1 MSKIALASRSDLR
14 KASVTHARKL
24 IKGGDVKT
32 SARWSGPSAGTENA
46 YIDERGFLRFA
57 DWFLGI
63 REEAP
68 PDTKERFSYPFTD
81 DFKTIST
88 NGLKAIRSRSAQNG
102 ETEIF
107 EEAGRLIEMI
117 GERDEAAENPTRIT
131 FQMRGG
137 SVDREAGMIEGVSI
151 IEAGEA
157 RGHRMMISGRTLDSV
172 ENILAERVLPAYIS
186 HNGAQ
191 TDRLMEEVGA
201 FSEFYR
207 AGDKI
212 RAGRFEVLPSFREHE
227 PERFDRLFD
236 LAELMP
242 ATFGISIVFEGSLF
256 WETDEADV
264 PFDGFTERPEGAEH
278 DLPTI
283 EPNRIFSA
291 DFVDT
296 PAATASLFTEKPAEP
311 LNDEPKGE
319 SMNAQIEKL
328 DESASAELERRRA
341 ADEAE
346 ETAAAPTKA
355 AAEAPKKKAKAKKKA
370 LDEEA
375 PEASPEESAEESAPE
390 AVEESAPEAEE
401 AEPETVEASAIAAPE
416 LLEMALDQY
425 RGRIAERD
433 ILITNQSERID
444 DLTVENR
451 ALRRALGGAEE
462 IEEEAETTPATS
474 AKESA
479 IQKYLEENPSH
490 NLITATLE
498 VGKSNPTI
506 FNN

>member
-1 MSKIALASRSDLR
+1 M
-14 KASVTHARKL
+14 
-24 IKGGDVKT
+24 
-32 SARWSGPSAGTENA
+32 
-46 YIDERGFLRFA
+46 
-57 DWFLGI
+57 
-63 REEAP
+63 
-68 PDTKERFSYPFTD
+68 
-81 DFKTIST
+81 FKK
-88 NGLKAIRSRSAQNG
+88 N
-102 ETEIF
+102 
-107 EEAGRLIEMI
+107 
-117 GERDEAAENPTRIT
+117 
-131 FQMRGG
+131 
-137 SVDREAGMIEGVSI
+137 
-151 IEAGEA
+151 
-157 RGHRMMISGRTLDSV
+157 
-172 ENILAERVLPAYIS
+172 
-186 HNGAQ
+186 
-191 TDRLMEEVGA
+191 
-201 FSEFYR
+201 
-207 AGDKI
+207 
-212 RAGRFEVLPSFREHE
+212 
-227 PERFDRLFD
+227 
-236 LAELMP
+236 
-242 ATFGISIVFEGSLF
+242 
-256 WETDEADV
+256 
-264 PFDGFTERPEGAEH
+264 
-278 DLPTI
+278 
-283 EPNRIFSA
+283 
-291 DFVDT
+291 
-296 PAATASLFTEKPAEP
+296 
-311 LNDEPKGE
+311 E

-401 AEPETVEASAIAAPE
+401 AEPETIEASAIAAPE